1 MSQENVEIVREQF
14 EATNRRDFARPM
26 EDWAD
31 DIEVEPGPGS
41 LIPAASGR
49 EAVGEFFGDWFRA
62 FGGGVHF
69 EVTEIRA
76 VGDTVI
82 LEARH
87 HAKGRSSGV
96 EVADNLFYEYR
107 LQGGKIKRI
116 IFHESWPKALE
127 AVGLSE

>member
-1 MSQENVEIVREQF
+1 MSQENVEIVRGQF

-87 HAKGRSSGV
+87 HAKGRSSGI

-127 AVGLSE
+127 AAGLSE